1 MDMAMGL
8 KRWMAMLA
16 VMMVALPSAWA
27 QPAKSENLVYVVG
40 TSQIRNGDMSTAR
53 QEAIE
58 DGLVTAVSQTLTEL
72 LPSESIAGNFQ
83 VLNESIL
90 SRTEKFVRDYQVMAE
105 SPLGDTYRLMARTTV
120 SIDRLEGAIKAA
132 GIRLGKARY
141 PRVLLCIA
149 EKGFGDDG
157 PIYWWGGQP
166 ALGGRTAASALT
178 KALID
183 AGFEVVQPD
192 TGSAG
197 AGLPAELSVEQAQ
210 TLAKRHGAEV
220 VVVGLA
226 VVEAAANTMGGDVR
240 SYRATVSTRAYRA
253 SDGRVLT
260 EIRDSALSAAEDPE
274 TGSREGI
281 ENAAAVAGPPLSDQL
296 AKAWF
301 RQGAGSA
308 PITLRVQ
315 GIGGHIADFVKF
327 RGALGTMSGV
337 DALQLKEMM
346 TDSAAL
352 AVRYQGNARALAD
365 AVLLLNFDT
374 FGIDI
379 ELVGAD
385 EIRLR
390 LVPR

>member
-1 MDMAMGL
+1 MLMPMGL
-8 KRWMAMLA
+8 KRWMVMLA
-16 VMMVALPSAWA
+16 MIMVALPSAWA
-27 QPAKSENLVYVVG
+27 QPAKSEKMVYVVG

-58 DGLVTAVSQTLTEL
+58 DGLVMAVNQTLTDL
-72 LPSESIAGNFQ
+72 LPAESIVGHFQ

-90 SRTEKFVRDYQVMAE
+90 NRTEQFVRDYQVLAE
-105 SPLGDTYRLMARTTV
+105 SPLGDTYRLMARTTI
-120 SIDRLEGAIKAA
+120 SIDRLKGALKAA
-132 GIRLGKARY
+132 GIQVGKAQY

-149 EKGFGDDG
+149 EKGFGNND
-157 PIYWWGGQP
+157 PSYWWGGHSS
-166 ALGGRTAASALT
+166 LGGRTAAGALT
-178 KALID
+178 KALIE
-183 AGFEVVQPD
+183 AGFKVVQPNA
-192 TGSAG
+192 GSG
-197 AGLPAELSVEQAQ
+197 GTGLPAELSVEQAQ
-210 TLAKRHGAEV
+210 ALAKRHDAEV
-220 VVVGLA
+220 VVVGMA
-226 VVEAAANTMGGDVR
+226 VAEAAANTMGGDVR
-240 SYRATVSTRAYRA
+240 SYRGTVATRSYRA
-253 SDGRVLT
+253 SDGQLLT
-260 EIRDSALSAAEDPE
+260 EIRDSALSAANDPE

-281 ENAAAVAGPPLSDQL
+281 ENAAILVGPPLSDQL

-308 PITLRVQ
+308 PITLSVQ

-365 AVLLLNFDT
+365 AVLLLNFDS

-379 ELVGAD
+379 EQVGAD